1 MRRVVI
7 VQIYCSF
14 LQVGFLL
21 SNMSNPSNYRKRTLI
36 LSHDGDSFKHVAAM
50 KRWKELLADNAK
62 KNHRQDLNEDE
73 LDLIIESN
81 PNKYWRPWFRL
92 ENSEDTLQAATDEE
106 YKTILKNLIFSKET
120 SYQEEIKKKRIILTK
135 NKKEDEEERET
146 RHWVKLTHPEDEIN
160 LKKISGDKKDKEV
173 DRRRNAM
180 MKIGFIQDEFNPE
193 VKTKEK
199 EEKPRRNP
207 IKKQRT
213 RGTFIRT
220 LYDITFNN
228 GEM

>member
-1 MRRVVI
+1 
-7 VQIYCSF
+7 
-14 LQVGFLL
+14 
-21 SNMSNPSNYRKRTLI
+21 MSNPSNYRKRTLI

-62 KNHRQDLNEDE
+62 KNHRQELNEDE

-135 NKKEDEEERET
+135 NKKEDEEEREM
-146 RHWVKLTHPEDEIN
+146 RHWVKLTHPEDEVN

-213 RGTFIRT
+213 RGTFIRA